1 MKNSTNPFWNTD
13 NKKNFGAVAIEY
25 AAGKDIILDKE
36 FVLSECLVNEVHQL
50 MLLKT
55 RILSKKQVISIV
67 KVLEEIK
74 KDYTKGQFILKKE
87 LEDVHSNVEKFVIDT
102 LGIEVGGN
110 LRLGIAR
117 NDQIYADSRIFLRNK
132 ILSILDL
139 LVNLNKTL
147 LTLSA
152 KNVDTIMP
160 GFTHS
165 RVSQPMT
172 FAHWTLAKC
181 YHFLDDINNLEYD
194 YQQVNLSPLGIFE
207 FAGTHL
213 PIDRRMTAKL
223 LGFDGILTNSL
234 YTADSRGE
242 LEAKILADFSLL
254 AFHIKRTVN
263 ELILWSTREYN
274 LVQIDDLYTTGG
286 TAQPNLKNPDT
297 LEVLRANCAK
307 IYGKFLE
314 TVVIMDSL
322 PSGYNRDTQQTKS
335 TIIES
340 VEIIESALPVFTGIL
355 DSLKLNKDKMLA
367 SAEINFSTAPDLTN
381 QIAVKANVSFREA
394 YLVMKSII
402 KKGYIKK
409 SLKEL
414 TSEILSKAAKEVLQK
429 DIYVEQNDIDEL
441 ADVKKRTLSIK
452 SEGGP
457 SPRECLNMIKDLD
470 QKISHIQEDIV
481 SKKAKIEKS
490 LSMLT
495 SEIKTLLS

>member
-13 NKKNFGAVAIEY
+13 NKKNFGTVAIDY
-25 AAGKDIILDKE
+25 AAGKDILLDKE
-36 FVLSECLVNEVHQL
+36 FVLSECLVNEAHQL

-55 RILSKKQVISIV
+55 GILSKKQVASII
-67 KVLEEIK
+67 KVLEKIK
-74 KDYTKGQFILKKE
+74 KDYGKGQFILKKE

-102 LGIEVGGN
+102 LGIEIGGN

-117 NDQIYADSRIFLRNK
+117 NDQIYTDSRIFLRNK

-139 LVNLNKTL
+139 LVNLNKIL
-147 LTLSA
+147 LTISI
-152 KNVDTIMP
+152 KNIDTIMP
-160 GFTHS
+160 GYTHS
-165 RVSQPMT
+165 RISQPIT
-172 FAHWTLAKC
+172 FAHWSLSKC

-194 YQQVNLSPLGIFE
+194 FQQVNLSPLGIFE

-213 PIDRRMTAKL
+213 PIDRKMTAKL

-254 AFHIKRTVN
+254 ALHIKRTIH

-274 LVQIDDLYTTGG
+274 LIQIDDLYTTGG

-297 LEVLRANCAK
+297 LEVIRANCAK

-314 TVVIMDSL
+314 TIVIMDSL

-335 TIIES
+335 TIFES
-340 VEIIESALPVFTGIL
+340 VEIIENALPVFTGIL
-355 DSLKLNKDKMLA
+355 NSLKLNKDQMLK

-381 QIAVKANVSFREA
+381 QIAVKANISFREA
-394 YLVMKSII
+394 YLVMKSVI
-402 KKGYIKK
+402 KKGYIKE

-414 TSEILSKAAKEVLQK
+414 TSEMLSKVAKDVLHK
-429 DIYVEQNDIDEL
+429 EIHVEQEDINEL
-441 ADVKKRTLSIK
+441 ADVKKRILSIK

-457 SPRECLNMIKDLD
+457 SPKECLNMIKDLE
-470 QKISHIQEDIV
+470 KKVAYIRESIK

-490 LSMLT
+490 LSILANEVKILT
-495 SEIKTLLS
+495 V